1 MIICVFHISYVFLS
15 YLSFVY
21 FRVPYIFTFRGSK
34 KKKKKKKKNKNP
46 PSNNIHVRSIK
57 YRDML
62 QQISSI
68 LRAYIDL
75 EMVEEWKFC
84 KGVATTELHCPT
96 RQRYT

>member
-1 MIICVFHISYVFLS
+1 MRFPYFVR
-15 YLSFVY
+15 LSFLPK
-21 FRVPYIFTFRGSK
+21 FRVFSRSVYIYFPWI

-75 EMVEEWKFC
+75 EMVEE
-84 KGVATTELHCPT
+84 
-96 RQRYT
+96 

>member
-1 MIICVFHISYVFLS
+1 MCKRTFFSSL
-15 YLSFVY
+15 LTKSFWD
-21 FRVPYIFTFRGSK
+21 RL
-34 KKKKKKKKNKNP
+34 KKKKKKNKKNP